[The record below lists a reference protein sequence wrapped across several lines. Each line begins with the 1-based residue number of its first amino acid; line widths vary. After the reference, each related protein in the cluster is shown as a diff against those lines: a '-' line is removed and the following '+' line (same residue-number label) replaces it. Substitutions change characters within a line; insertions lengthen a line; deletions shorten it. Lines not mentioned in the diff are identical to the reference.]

1 MKESLVDVAPI
12 ILTDGA
18 VNQLR
23 VVKESQNLGE
33 SLGVRVG
40 VKGGGCSG
48 FSYVLGFDEKQ
59 ADDDEFI
66 ISGMK
71 VYMKKAHA
79 LQRLVYNTMKNTSLI
94 AFDIHHDEQRIGVLV
109 LYELWT
115 QQFDFHVGRLVKESE
130 IIKKTQVLH
139 RKL

>member
-79 LQRLVYNTMKNTSLI
+79 LYLMGIEIDFLNGLNNRGFTFSNPNAKDTCGCGTSFS
-94 AFDIHHDEQRIGVLV
+94 A
-109 LYELWT
+109 
-115 QQFDFHVGRLVKESE
+115 
-130 IIKKTQVLH
+130 
-139 RKL
+139 

>member
-1 MKESLVDVAPI
+1 MQESLIDVAPI

-23 VVKESQNLGE
+23 VVKESQNLSE
-33 SLGVRVG
+33 NLGLRVG

-59 ADDDEFI
+59 ADDDEFVVN
-66 ISGMK
+66 GMK

-79 LQRLVYNTMKNTSLI
+79 LYLMGIEIDFLNGLNNRGFTFSNPNAKDTCGCGTSFS
-94 AFDIHHDEQRIGVLV
+94 A
-109 LYELWT
+109 
-115 QQFDFHVGRLVKESE
+115 
-130 IIKKTQVLH
+130 
-139 RKL
+139 